1 MARRS
6 ARSGDL
12 LRSCVAESRGTE
24 VAERDRMELL
34 VVEGQLG
41 HCVVTIGL
49 LISSCKRIVALQ
61 DGHSAPLGEFFCS
74 LDRTELVPKT
84 RPDRFALEQDRR
96 ALLDSDLQRLALL
109 ACSAERS
116 GRPAR
121 VPSVRANSGFSRR
134 WNVSNFGT
142 RDRGLR
148 TEGAHLLTEAVGP
161 QAKQL

>member
-1 MARRS
+1 M
-6 ARSGDL
+6 GL
-12 LRSCVAESRGTE
+12 LRVLWKDSKC
-24 VAERDRMELL
+24 L
-34 VVEGQLG
+34 VVF
-41 HCVVTIGL
+41 
-49 LISSCKRIVALQ
+49 R
-61 DGHSAPLGEFFCS
+61 CS
-74 LDRTELVPKT
+74 LMCEEVGVGSSTSASGSLGAVGGFLTFSEP
-84 RPDRFALEQDRR
+84 P
-96 ALLDSDLQRLALL
+96 LL

-116 GRPAR
+116 GRPVR